1 MRTAALALALLFA
14 APALAP
20 AEAEAAKFSK
30 AEKKAF
36 EDEVKAAF
44 PGKAWALKDLPIKSG
59 MAMMVPFVAPIAEI
73 TPQGTTIDTTGVA
86 TAGFGAATTVWYGVR
101 PYDTVELEEVDF
113 DDDEVT
119 LVFHGVG
126 DSDGRDTEIAIR
138 GFRTFTEARAAVEEL
153 VTSVD
158 PVAANPDW
166 PEEIARAIARRVLV
180 NGMNKR
186 QAYLVVGEPL
196 GATVQDVDGKKVEI
210 WRPRQSDGVKIGYAA
225 AVRATGYPLEIRF
238 EDGKLVNMG
247 TSSTGGV
254 SLD

>member
-1 MRTAALALALLFA
+1 MRTATLALALSFSV
-14 APALAP
+14 PALAP

-30 AEKKAF
+30 QEKQAF

-44 PGKAWALKDLPIKSG
+44 PGRAWALKDLPIKSG
-59 MAMMVPFVAPIAEI
+59 MAMMVPWVAPIAEI
-73 TPQGTTIDTTGVA
+73 TPEGTTIDTTGIA
-86 TAGFGAATTVWYGVR
+86 TGGFGAVSTVWYGVR
-101 PYDTVELEEVDF
+101 PYDTIELEEVDF
-113 DDDEVT
+113 DGDEVT

-138 GFRTFTEARAAVEEL
+138 GFRTFAPVRAAVEEL
-153 VTSVD
+153 VTSAD

-166 PEEIARAIARRVLV
+166 PEAISKAIARRVLV

-196 GATVQDVDGKKVEI
+196 GATVQEVDGKKVEI
-210 WRPRQSDGVKIGYAA
+210 WRPRQSDGLKIGYAA
-225 AVRATGYPLEIRF
+225 AVRATGYPVEIRF
-238 EDGKLVNMG
+238 EDGVLVNMG